1 MNGVLG
7 RMICPNCGSTR
18 GTDLSP
24 CICGYDPMTREVHK
38 IPSIMDNG
46 KQCYGNE
53 FICSEDLLIK
63 LINKLIEKTEQKK
76 IFWHRKNTNV
86 YYTETIPILS
96 IVIDNLEVIINI
108 RKGNALMYKKINIGS
123 SMWDIVNKLSST
135 IKENNKSIEMVIDSM
150 LTELEKLK

>member
-7 RMICPNCGSTR
+7 RMICPNCGCTR

-38 IPSIMDNG
+38 IPSNMDIE

-53 FICSEDLLIK
+53 FICSEDLMIK

-76 IFWHRKNTNV
+76 IFWYRKNTNV

-108 RKGNALMYKKINIGS
+108 RKGNAPMYKKINIGS